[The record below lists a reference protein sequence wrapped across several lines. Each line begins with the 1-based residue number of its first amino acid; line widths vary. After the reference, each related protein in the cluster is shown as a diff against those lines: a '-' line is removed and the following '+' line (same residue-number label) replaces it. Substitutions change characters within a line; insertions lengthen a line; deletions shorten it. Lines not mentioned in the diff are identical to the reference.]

1 MLILCDTFLSQSLF
15 LMAFPQFHTKP
26 LFELITG
33 LLDPREHM
41 PVRYA

>member
-15 LMAFPQFHTKP
+15 LMAFQFHTKP
-26 LFELITG
+26 LFERITG